1 MKAKETMVKEQDK
14 PPSYINHAPRWFVA
28 VVANIK
34 GETPI
39 PVDGPPDAG
48 AEYDRTETIHSIQ
61 QAIESDGHR
70 TAFIPADSN
79 LPFALHE
86 LRPDICFNLA
96 EGLVGDSRE
105 AQVPALLEMFR
116 IPYTASRVL
125 ANAISLDKA
134 LTKRIWRDAGL
145 PLAPFQEFVTGA
157 EKLRPGL
164 SFPLFVKPARE
175 GTGMGVDLKAK
186 VCSEA
191 ELRERVDWV
200 IQTYKQPALVESF
213 LPGREFTVAVL
224 GRPDAATYG
233 RRPELYSANGFHR
246 FPILEIDSNRSVTPG
261 VYGYKA
267 KSKDLWENGAPG
279 YFCPAEVDPQLE
291 QALQRLARRA
301 HQVIGAADVSR
312 VDIRLDAQ
320 GNPCLMEINTLP
332 GLNPSISD
340 MCIMAQA
347 EGLEYGDLILE
358 ILYLAA
364 SRYDLIKLPVQMVS
378 RRLEPSRIR

>member
-1 MKAKETMVKEQDK
+1 MTAKEARVKEQDK
-14 PPSYINHAPRWFVA
+14 PPSYINHAPHWFVA

-34 GETPI
+34 GDTPI
-39 PVDGPPDAG
+39 PADGPPDAG
-48 AEYDRTETIHSIQ
+48 AEYDRTDTIQAIQ

-70 TAFIPADSN
+70 TVFIPADSN
-79 LPFALHE
+79 LPYALRE
-86 LRPDICFNLA
+86 LRPDLCFNLA

-164 SFPLFVKPARE
+164 SYPLFVKPSRE
-175 GTGMGVDLKAK
+175 GTGMGVDLKAR
-186 VCSEA
+186 VNNEA

-224 GRPDAATYG
+224 GRADGATYG
-233 RRPELYSANGFHR
+233 RRPELYTESGFHH
-246 FPILEIDSNRSVTPG
+246 FPILEIESNRSITPG

-267 KSKDLWENGAPG
+267 KSKDLWEIDAPG
-279 YFCPAEVDPQLE
+279 YYCPADLDPQFE
-291 QALQRLARRA
+291 QTLQRLARRA
-301 HQVIGAADVSR
+301 HHAIGALDVSR
-312 VDIRLDAQ
+312 VDFRLDAQ
-320 GNPCLMEINTLP
+320 GNPCIMEINTLP
-332 GLNPSISD
+332 GLNPAVSD
-340 MCIMAQA
+340 MCIMASA
-347 EGLEYGDLILE
+347 EGLEYKDLILE
-358 ILYLAA
+358 IVYLAA
-364 SRYDLIKLPVQMVS
+364 TRFDLIKLPVEMIAK
-378 RRLEPSRIR
+378 RLEPSRFR